1 MEVIKAKKGRR
12 SKKGE
17 LLIQTL
23 GGATVVV
30 TVLMLQVEF
39 PEVLQINSL
48 ESLKINKPNNNLVL
62 YVIKGKNIKL
72 VSYIR
77 FDSLW
82 GDAHLFRQM

>member
-17 LLIQTL
+17 LLIQAL

-30 TVLMLQVEF
+30 IVLMPQVEF

-48 ESLKINKPNNNLVL
+48 ESLKINKPNSNLFL
-62 YVIKGKNIKL
+62 YVIKGKNKL
-72 VSYIR
+72 I
-77 FDSLW
+77 
-82 GDAHLFRQM
+82 